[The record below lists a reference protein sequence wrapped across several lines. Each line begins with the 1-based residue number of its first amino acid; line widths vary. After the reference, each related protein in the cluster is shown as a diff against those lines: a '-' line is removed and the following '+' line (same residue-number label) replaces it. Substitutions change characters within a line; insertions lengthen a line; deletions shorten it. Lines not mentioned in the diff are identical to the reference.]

1 MDAGQHNSLV
11 ATDPARLVGWVRV
24 ASSILGVGFG
34 ADDEETPR
42 HVQGEE
48 PLEVHVG
55 SAEKVTKAQIIFT
68 SPKAKRK
75 IHWKSDSWWNGDSR
89 IVQKSYSIA
98 VTCDTKVQGF

>member
-1 MDAGQHNSLV
+1 MDIFVGIDAGTTG
-11 ATDPARLVGWVRV
+11 AT
-24 ASSILGVGFG
+24 
-34 ADDEETPR
+34 
-42 HVQGEE
+42 
-48 PLEVHVG
+48 VG

-75 IHWKSDSWWNGDSR
+75 IHWESDSWWNGDSR

>member
-1 MDAGQHNSLV
+1 MLQQKQ
-11 ATDPARLVGWVRV
+11 VRAKV
-24 ASSILGVGFG
+24 LYHPSYG
-34 ADDEETPR
+34 PR
-42 HVQGEE
+42 HQINTVLRGF
-48 PLEVHVG
+48 VG

>member
-1 MDAGQHNSLV
+1 MDTSHELSTLY
-11 ATDPARLVGWVRV
+11 L
-24 ASSILGVGFG
+24 
-34 ADDEETPR
+34 
-42 HVQGEE
+42 
-48 PLEVHVG
+48 G

-75 IHWKSDSWWNGDSR
+75 IHLKSDSWWNGDSR